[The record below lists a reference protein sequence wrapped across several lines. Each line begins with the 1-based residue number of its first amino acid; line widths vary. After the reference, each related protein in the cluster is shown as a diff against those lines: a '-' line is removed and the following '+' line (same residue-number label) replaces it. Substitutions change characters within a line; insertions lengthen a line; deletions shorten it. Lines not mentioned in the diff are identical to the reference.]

1 VSGTNTAPPGYES
14 FEVRGARAVAQS
26 ALVSVVREVLGGGT
40 LHQWAASQRGA
51 HAMQGR
57 AVAWS
62 TALPNGLAV
71 VVRHSQHGGALAAI
85 TRDLFLA
92 PTRAPAE
99 LAAAVRLANAG
110 VPTPEVVA
118 YAIYPAFGPF
128 VRADVATRTLAGA
141 DFPEAWR
148 EAADD
153 IPRRQ
158 MLIDA
163 LARLLRAMR
172 SAGALHP
179 DLNLKNVFI
188 VDSGSEATAFVLDI
202 DRVAFV
208 APGDDRAFILNIE
221 RLKRSAEKWRSE
233 RGLAIDTAA
242 FARSLSVAMNAQADR
257 SAG

>member
-1 VSGTNTAPPGYES
+1 VNGATAVPPGYES
-14 FEVRGARAVAQS
+14 FIVPGARAVAQS
-26 ALVSVVREVLGGGT
+26 ALVATVREVLGAGT
-40 LHQWAASQRGA
+40 LHQWAARQPGA
-51 HAMQGR
+51 RALHGR

-62 TALPNGLAV
+62 TALPNGVAV
-71 VVRHSQHGGALAAI
+71 VVRHSQHGGALAAL
-85 TRDLFLA
+85 TGDLFLA

-118 YAIYPAFGPF
+118 YAVYPAIGPF

-148 EAADD
+148 AAADD

-158 MLIDA
+158 MLTDA

-172 SAGALHP
+172 GAGAVHP

-188 VDSGSEATAFVLDI
+188 VDSGAEATAFVLDI

-208 APGDDRAFILNIE
+208 AAGDDRAFLLNLE

-233 RGLAIDTAA
+233 RGLSIDTVA
-242 FARSLSVAMNAQADR
+242 FGRSLSSAMHAPADR
-257 SAG
+257 SVV

>member
-1 VSGTNTAPPGYES
+1 MSGTTTVPPGYES
-14 FEVRGARAVAQS
+14 FEVFGTRAVAQS
-26 ALVSVVREVLGGGT
+26 ALASVVREVLAGGT
-40 LHQWAASQRGA
+40 LHQWAARQPGA
-51 HAMQGR
+51 RAMQGR

-71 VVRHSQHGGALAAI
+71 VVRHSQHGGALAAL
-85 TRDLFLA
+85 TGDLFLA

-118 YAIYPAFGPF
+118 YAVYPAIGPF
-128 VRADVATRTLAGA
+128 VRADVATRTLVGA

-148 EAADD
+148 ATGDD

-163 LARLLRAMR
+163 LARLLRALR
-172 SAGALHP
+172 SAGAVHP

-188 VDSGSEATAFVLDI
+188 VDSGAEATAFVLDI

-208 APGDDRAFILNIE
+208 APADDRAFILNVE
-221 RLKRSAEKWRSE
+221 RLKRSAEKWQNE
-233 RGLAIDTAA
+233 RGLAIDTTA
-242 FARSLSVAMNAQADR
+242 FARSLALAMNAQGDR
-257 SAG
+257 SAV